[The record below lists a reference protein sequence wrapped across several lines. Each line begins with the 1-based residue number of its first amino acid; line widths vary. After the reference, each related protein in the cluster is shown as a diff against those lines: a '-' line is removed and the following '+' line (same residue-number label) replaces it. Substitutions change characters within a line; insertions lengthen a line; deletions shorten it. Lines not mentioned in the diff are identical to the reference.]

1 VLPTIPL
8 GLGEVRDV
16 GIDLGLAID
25 IPSSASFN
33 VGIGGKRDDSAAAGG
48 GLALK
53 PFTWIVDPLTGN
65 GAMSL
70 GVVDGDIAVYIEA
83 GIGAALAIDL
93 AVASGGASITLE
105 LAISTDQ
112 KPFVLAITL
121 VGHAE
126 VDVLGGLAS
135 ASLTLSAGIAV
146 HPDFPAGSPLPNA
159 VDLTAMVAVGI
170 HLSICW
176 VISVDFDGSW
186 QFSETV
192 PLHLP

>member
-1 VLPTIPL
+1 
-8 GLGEVRDV
+8 
-16 GIDLGLAID
+16 
-25 IPSSASFN
+25 
-33 VGIGGKRDDSAAAGG
+33 
-48 GLALK
+48 
-53 PFTWIVDPLTGN
+53 
-65 GAMSL
+65 MSL
-70 GVVDGDIAVYIEA
+70 GVVDGDLAVYIEA

-93 AVASGGASITLE
+93 AVASGSASITLE

-121 VGHAE
+121 VGQAE

-135 ASLTLSAGIAV
+135 ASLTLSAGIAIK
-146 HPDFPAGSPLPNA
+146 PDVPAGSLLPDG

-176 VISVDFDGSW
+176 VISIDFDGSW
-186 QFSETV
+186 QFSEHV